1 MTGQV
6 SKIWPKLYSLSDTIN
21 RRVSPVDRSRPPDR
35 PPCFA
40 FINRGLALPA
50 RSVCYTD
57 IMVSSDTS
65 GIAFCLAVP
74 NQDSRMDAVIKH
86 YGDTMMVRSSVKRL
100 SVPILLFI
108 AGSALIGAAFATLWL
123 GWPWS
128 PQDEDTHLV
137 FLPISVAVVII
148 IALMSTWGSLANG
161 HRMWVSFVLV
171 SVLLMA
177 HSIL

>member
-1 MTGQV
+1 
-6 SKIWPKLYSLSDTIN
+6 
-21 RRVSPVDRSRPPDR
+21 
-35 PPCFA
+35 
-40 FINRGLALPA
+40 
-50 RSVCYTD
+50 
-57 IMVSSDTS
+57 MVSSDGS
-65 GIAFCLAVP
+65 GIAFCLAAP
-74 NQDSRMDAVIKH
+74 NQDFRMDPMTKH
-86 YGDTMMVRSSVKRL
+86 YGDTMNVRSSVKRL

-137 FLPISVAVVII
+137 FLPISVAVVIT
-148 IALMSTWGSLANG
+148 IALMSAWGLLANG

>member
-1 MTGQV
+1 M
-6 SKIWPKLYSLSDTIN
+6 
-21 RRVSPVDRSRPPDR
+21 
-35 PPCFA
+35 A
-40 FINRGLALPA
+40 A
-50 RSVCYTD
+50 
-57 IMVSSDTS
+57 
-65 GIAFCLAVP
+65 P
-74 NQDSRMDAVIKH
+74 NQDFRMDPMIKH

-137 FLPISVAVVII
+137 FLPISVAVLVT
-148 IALMSTWGSLANG
+148 IALMSAWGLLANG

-171 SVLLMA
+171 GVLLMA
-177 HSIL
+177 HSILWIMSLGVLIFPIGLALFALSIARLIGMAIVERRHSP

>member
-1 MTGQV
+1 
-6 SKIWPKLYSLSDTIN
+6 
-21 RRVSPVDRSRPPDR
+21 
-35 PPCFA
+35 
-40 FINRGLALPA
+40 
-50 RSVCYTD
+50 
-57 IMVSSDTS
+57 MVSSAGS
-65 GIAFCLAVP
+65 GIASFITAP

-100 SVPILLFI
+100 SAPILLFI

-137 FLPISVAVVII
+137 FLPISVAVVIT
-148 IALMSTWGSLANG
+148 IALMLTWGLLANG
-161 HRMWVSFVLV
+161 HRMWVSFVLI

-177 HSIL
+177 HSILWIMSLGMLIFPIGLALFVISIARLIGMAIVESRRSP